1 LIKNKQKQ
9 AKMTKNSLKTRKND
23 KKSKSNYFLFLAI
36 FLTYMAFY
44 SQNNSEKTNP
54 KKIVLMGNSITEH
67 WQTYNPLFFKK
78 IHFL

>member
-1 LIKNKQKQ
+1 MLQSFLTKNSCYLIKNKQKQ

-54 KKIVLMGNSITEH
+54 KKIVLMGKLD
-67 WQTYNPLFFKK
+67 Y
-78 IHFL
+78 